1 MTDKELSKL
10 RRVELLEM
18 LIAQGKDYAK
28 LQEELKETQKALHS
42 REITIQKAGSI
53 AEAAYQLNDV
63 VGSTQRAVDM
73 YMDNVKRQMTQQQVQ
88 ADAAVSEARKY
99 ATDTVSIAEKRTR
112 LLLNAASDQAAQIL
126 FEARTE
132 AEHIITQARETAAQ
146 IEADAQIRKME
157 LLAEAQQ
164 EIEQAQENA
173 APEPPKKFLGIF
185 KIHQ

>member
-10 RRVELLEM
+10 RRAELLEI

-28 LQEELKETQKALHS
+28 LQDELNEAKKSLQK
-42 REITIQKAGSI
+42 RELTIEKAGSI

-73 YMDNVKRQMTQQQVQ
+73 YMDNVKRQMTQQQAQ
-88 ADAAVSEARKY
+88 ADVAVSEARKY
-99 ATDTVSIAEKRTR
+99 ATDTVSIAEKRAR

-126 FEARTE
+126 FDARNE
-132 AEHIITQARETAAQ
+132 AERILTHARASAEQ
-146 IEADAQIRKME
+146 IEADAQIKKME
-157 LLAEAQQ
+157 LLAEARQAITQ
-164 EIEQAQENA
+164 ETP

-185 KIHQ
+185 KGRK